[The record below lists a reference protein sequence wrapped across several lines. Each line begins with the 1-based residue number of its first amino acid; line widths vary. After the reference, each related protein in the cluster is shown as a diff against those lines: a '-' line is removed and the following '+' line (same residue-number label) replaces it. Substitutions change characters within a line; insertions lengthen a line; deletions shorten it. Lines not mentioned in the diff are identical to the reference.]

1 MKKLLIIFLMVACV
15 AIFIAVTWPA
25 QAQAA
30 NTCNLSGADRLELRR
45 YGRFSEGTKTR
56 YADTTD
62 AAIMALPTTWEDDDP
77 AYDVLNDYYYHSRRY
92 AFAIYWQGGTMLHYI
107 DIKQSTITDALY
119 IIILPADLGGHGCLV
134 FADPLDGGV
143 EAWLDSIVQ

>member
-1 MKKLLIIFLMVACV
+1 MKKLLLILLLVACV

-45 YGRFSEGTKTR
+45 YGRFSEGTR
-56 YADTTD
+56 SRFAETTD
-62 AAIMALPTTWEDDDP
+62 PALMAAPMAWEDDDP

-107 DIKQSTITDALY
+107 DIKRSTVTDALY
-119 IIILPADLGGHGCLV
+119 IIILPADSGGHGCLV

-143 EAWLDSIVQ
+143 EAWLDSIVE